1 MDFVFWYWFI
11 IAIAFIAL
19 EVFISSGTYLLWMG
33 LAAAV
38 VGIVGY
44 FFQNLSLVY
53 EGLLFG
59 VFSLVSVLLWKYFLK
74 ERLRSRETP
83 NHLNRR
89 GEHYIGMSLTLTS
102 PLENGHSV
110 HKIGDTQWRLKG
122 PDLPEG
128 TKVKVVGLEGN
139 ALVVEKKDLT
149 SY

>member
-11 IAIAFIAL
+11 IAFAFIAL

-33 LAAAV
+33 LASIV
-38 VGIVGY
+38 VGIVSY
-44 FFQNLSLVY
+44 FFQNLGLVY

-59 VFSLVSVLLWKYFLK
+59 VCSLASVLVWKYYLK
-74 ERLRSRETP
+74 DRLRSRETP

-89 GEHYIGMSLTLTS
+89 GEDFVGMSLTLTN
-102 PLENGHSV
+102 PLKDGHGV

-128 TKVKVVGLEGN
+128 TKVKVVGLDGN
-139 ALVVEKKDLT
+139 ALIVEKET
-149 SY
+149 